1 MIIENDIANALKLKC
16 LFLDFDGVL
25 SNNFVYT
32 NSKGEEF
39 IQSSKSDSIYVNLFF
54 KAKIKLVVV
63 SSEKNNSVKM
73 RCKKMKL
80 ESYSGIENKLFFIKD
95 YLKKKKLNIFECGY
109 VGNDLNDYH
118 VMEIFKYRIT
128 TSDANPIIKKISN
141 IKLKSKGGEFVLRE
155 IFEKYLKLNSL
166 NYL

>member
-1 MIIENDIANALKLKC
+1 
-16 LFLDFDGVL
+16 
-25 SNNFVYT
+25 
-32 NSKGEEF
+32 
-39 IQSSKSDSIYVNLFF
+39 
-54 KAKIKLVVV
+54 
-63 SSEKNNSVKM
+63 M

-118 VMEIFKYRIT
+118 VMKIFKYRIT

-166 NYL
+166 DYL